1 VTSADAVLA
10 YVAALNLG
18 DADAVA
24 ACVTEDFHN
33 EHTSTLGRSVRGRTA
48 YRERLTGFLAQFTGL
63 HYETEDVIE
72 DRTKVAVPYTM
83 TAVVDGR
90 PISIRGMFRFEVR
103 DGLIAHRVDY
113 WDSAEFTRQTT

>member
-1 VTSADAVLA
+1 VRGWRDVGGCGPRLRR
-10 YVAALNLG
+10 G